1 MGGVASVNPGRY
13 ISRPDMSQEGAL
25 LTQKHTMGGAAL
37 DVASADLNALQ
48 SGALGTQLNL
58 IKARGDVLS
67 TPRNVFD
74 LQSKMQPLTQDFD
87 AEQTSRQAAEFGLSG
102 ESRSRQFEQMLSPA
116 TARMRYQL
124 PEQIEQATSAPAF
137 KNLMD
142 EWLQSKG
149 IAASYATG
157 IDPSS
162 TFGRSALA
170 DMSTEEGRKRL
181 LEDINIRQGF
191 VQSQA
196 KPMGGIDPNTLIN
209 QRMASEAANRGAMS
223 DWQLGILS
231 GAQQLGQINALKQ
244 AEEFDQVRQLG
255 STLDQFQQARMG
267 LNQNAFDY
275 LSKNMGEI
283 LNLQQTSRANRQAY
297 EQSLY
302 DAASQ
307 KAQGQNQMK
316 GAMIGGGAAL
326 GGAAIGAAAIII

>member
-1 MGGVASVNPGRY
+1 MGGVASVDAGRY
-13 ISRPDMSQEGAL
+13 MSRPDMSQEGAL
-25 LTQKHTMGGAAL
+25 LSQKQEMGRGAL
-37 DVASADLNALQ
+37 EGQIADLQ
-48 SGALGTQLNL
+48 TRGQL
-58 IKARGDVLS
+58 
-67 TPRNVFD
+67 FD
-74 LQSKMQPLTQDFD
+74 LYSKSQPLMQDFD
-87 AEQTSRQAAEFGLSG
+87 AAQTSRQAG
-102 ESRSRQFEQMLSPA
+102 ELGMSNLARSRQYEQITSPA

-142 EWLQSKG
+142 EWLQNKG

-157 IDPSS
+157 VDPSS

-170 DMSTEEGRKRL
+170 DISTEEGRKRL
-181 LEDINIRQGF
+181 LENISLRQGF
-191 VQSQA
+191 VNANQA
-196 KPMGGIDPNTLIN
+196 PVGGLEPGALIGG
-209 QRMASEAANRGAMS
+209 RMAAEAANLGAMQ
-223 DWQLGILS
+223 DWQKNIFA
-231 GAQQLGQINALKQ
+231 GAQSMGEGLGQ
-244 AEEFDQVRQLG
+244 
-255 STLDQFQQARMG
+255 AR
-267 LNQNAFDY
+267 QNAFDY

>member
-1 MGGVASVNPGRY
+1 MGGVASVDAGRY
-13 ISRPDMSQEGAL
+13 MSRPDMSQEGAL
-25 LTQKHTMGGAAL
+25 LSQKQTMGGTAL
-37 DVASADLNALQ
+37 DVASADFNALQ
-48 SGALGTQLNL
+48 KGSLQTQGQL
-58 IKARGDVLS
+58 
-67 TPRNVFD
+67 FD
-74 LQSKMQPLTQDFD
+74 LYSKSQPLMQDFD
-87 AEQTSRQAAEFGLSG
+87 AEQTSRQAAELGLSNLA
-102 ESRSRQFEQMLSPA
+102 RSRQYEQMTSPA

-142 EWLQSKG
+142 EWLQNKG

-157 IDPSS
+157 VDPSS
-162 TFGRSALA
+162 TFGRSSLA

-181 LEDINIRQGF
+181 LENISLRQGF
-191 VQSQA
+191 VNAQEAPS
-196 KPMGGIDPNTLIN
+196 GGLDPGALIGA
-209 QRMASEAANRGAMS
+209 RMTAEAANRGAMA
-223 DWQLGILS
+223 DWQKNIFS
-231 GAQQLGQINALKQ
+231 GAKELG
-244 AEEFDQVRQLG
+244 G
-255 STLDQFQQARMG
+255 TLDQFQQARMG
-267 LNQNAFDY
+267 LTQNAFDY

-283 LNLQQTSRANRQAY
+283 LNLQQTGRANRQAY

>member
-1 MGGVASVNPGRY
+1 MGGVASVDAGRY
-13 ISRPDMSQEGAL
+13 MSRPDMSQEGAL
-25 LTQKHTMGGAAL
+25 LSQKQEMGRGAL
-37 DVASADLNALQ
+37 EGQIADLQ
-48 SGALGTQLNL
+48 TRGQL
-58 IKARGDVLS
+58 
-67 TPRNVFD
+67 FD
-74 LQSKMQPLTQDFD
+74 LYTKMQPLMQSFD
-87 AEQTSRQAAEFGLSG
+87 AEQTSRQAG
-102 ESRSRQFEQMLSPA
+102 ELGMSNLARSRQYEQMTSPA

-157 IDPSS
+157 VDPSS

-170 DMSTEEGRKRL
+170 DISTEEGRKRL
-181 LEDINIRQGF
+181 LENISLRQGF
-191 VQSQA
+191 VNSQQA
-196 KPMGGIDPNTLIN
+196 PSGGLDPGALIGG
-209 QRMASEAANRGAMS
+209 RMASEAANLGAMQ
-223 DWQLGILS
+223 DWQKNIFA
-231 GAQQLGQINALKQ
+231 GAQSMGEGLGQAK
-244 AEEFDQVRQLG
+244 
-255 STLDQFQQARMG
+255 
-267 LNQNAFDY
+267 QNAFDY

-307 KAQGQNQMK
+307 RAQGQNQRT
-316 GAMIGGGAAL
+316 GALIGAGAGI

>member
-1 MGGVASVNPGRY
+1 MGGVASVDAGRY
-13 ISRPDMSQEGAL
+13 KSRPDSSQEGVL
-25 LTQKHTMGGAAL
+25 LSQKQEMGRGGLEGQIAGLQTQG
-37 DVASADLNALQ
+37 
-48 SGALGTQLNL
+48 QL
-58 IKARGDVLS
+58 
-67 TPRNVFD
+67 FD
-74 LQSKMQPLTQDFD
+74 LYSKSQPLMQDFD
-87 AEQTSRQAAEFGLSG
+87 AAQTSRQAAEFGLSN
-102 ESRSRQFEQMLSPA
+102 EATSRRFEQMLSPA

-142 EWLQSKG
+142 EWLQNKG
-149 IAASYATG
+149 IAASYSTG
-157 IDPSS
+157 VDPSS

-170 DMSTEEGRKRL
+170 DMSTEEGRKRI

-191 VQSQA
+191 VQSQE
-196 KPMGGIDPNTLIN
+196 KPMGGLDPGALI
-209 QRMASEAANRGAMS
+209 G
-223 DWQLGILS
+223 
-231 GAQQLGQINALKQ
+231 
-244 AEEFDQVRQLG
+244 
-255 STLDQFQQARMG
+255 ARMG
-267 LNQNAFDY
+267 AESANLGAMADWQKNIFAGTQSMGEGLGQARQNAFDY

-316 GAMIGGGAAL
+316 GALIGAGAGL

>member
-1 MGGVASVNPGRY
+1 
-13 ISRPDMSQEGAL
+13 MSQEGAL
-25 LTQKHTMGGAAL
+25 LSQKHEMGRGAL
-37 DVASADLNALQ
+37 EGQIADLQ
-48 SGALGTQLNL
+48 TRGQL
-58 IKARGDVLS
+58 
-67 TPRNVFD
+67 FD
-74 LQSKMQPLTQDFD
+74 LYSKSQPLMQDFD
-87 AEQTSRQAAEFGLSG
+87 AEQTSRQAAEFGLSN
-102 ESRSRQFEQMLSPA
+102 EATSRRFEQMLSPA

-142 EWLQSKG
+142 EWLQNKG

-157 IDPSS
+157 VDPSS

-170 DMSTEEGRKRL
+170 DMSTEEGRKRI

-196 KPMGGIDPNTLIN
+196 KPMGGLDPGALIGG
-209 QRMASEAANRGAMS
+209 RMASEAANLGAMA
-223 DWQLGILS
+223 DWQKNIFA
-231 GAQQLGQINALKQ
+231 GAQSMGEGLGQ
-244 AEEFDQVRQLG
+244 
-255 STLDQFQQARMG
+255 AR
-267 LNQNAFDY
+267 QNAFDY

-283 LNLQQTSRANRQAY
+283 LNLQQTSKANRQAY

-307 KAQGQNQMK
+307 KAQGQNQRT

-326 GGAAIGAAAIII
+326 GGAAIGAAAILI

>member
-1 MGGVASVNPGRY
+1 MGGVASVDAGRY
-13 ISRPDMSQEGAL
+13 MSRPDMSQEGAL
-25 LTQKHTMGGAAL
+25 LSQKQEMGRGAL
-37 DVASADLNALQ
+37 EGQIADLQ
-48 SGALGTQLNL
+48 TRGQL
-58 IKARGDVLS
+58 
-67 TPRNVFD
+67 FD
-74 LQSKMQPLTQDFD
+74 LYTKSQPLMQDFD
-87 AEQTSRQAAEFGLSG
+87 AEQTSRQAG
-102 ESRSRQFEQMLSPA
+102 ELGMSNLARSRQYEQITSPA

-137 KNLMD
+137 KNLMN
-142 EWLQSKG
+142 EWLQNKG

-157 IDPSS
+157 VDPSS

-170 DMSTEEGRKRL
+170 DISTEEGRKRL
-181 LEDINIRQGF
+181 LENISLRQGF
-191 VQSQA
+191 VNANQA
-196 KPMGGIDPNTLIN
+196 PVGGLEPGALIGG
-209 QRMASEAANRGAMS
+209 RMAAEAANLGAMQ
-223 DWQLGILS
+223 DWQKNIFA
-231 GAQQLGQINALKQ
+231 GAQSMGEGLGQ
-244 AEEFDQVRQLG
+244 
-255 STLDQFQQARMG
+255 AR
-267 LNQNAFDY
+267 QNAFDY

>member
-1 MGGVASVNPGRY
+1 MGGVASVDAGRY
-13 ISRPDMSQEGAL
+13 LSRPDMSQDWSLLSQKQEMGRGAL
-25 LTQKHTMGGAAL
+25 EGQIAGLQTQG
-37 DVASADLNALQ
+37 
-48 SGALGTQLNL
+48 QL
-58 IKARGDVLS
+58 
-67 TPRNVFD
+67 FD
-74 LQSKMQPLTQDFD
+74 LYSKTQPLMQSFD
-87 AEQTSRQAAEFGLSG
+87 AEQTSRQAG
-102 ESRSRQFEQMLSPA
+102 ELGMSNLARSRQYEQMASPA

-142 EWLQSKG
+142 EWLQNKG

-157 IDPSS
+157 VDPSS

-170 DMSTEEGRKRL
+170 DASTEEGRRRL
-181 LEDINIRQGF
+181 LENISLRQDF
-191 VQSQA
+191 VNANQA
-196 KPMGGIDPNTLIN
+196 PVGGLEPGALIGA
-209 QRMASEAANRGAMS
+209 RMASEAANLGAMQ
-223 DWQLGILS
+223 DWQKNIFA
-231 GAQQLGQINALKQ
+231 GAQSMGEGLN
-244 AEEFDQVRQLG
+244 
-255 STLDQFQQARMG
+255 QAR
-267 LNQNAFDY
+267 QNAFDY

-302 DAASQ
+302 DAASM